1 MTRKHPLI
9 LLALL
14 LLVTAALVNTAS
26 VTASAPA
33 ATPQSFPHSNPLVIP
48 AAAFSDDGYNPSSHM
63 FWFSAGYME
72 GTSAGYGCVK
82 APAYL
87 PQGAKITDVWA
98 SVIDNDTTYNISI
111 NLNRVNNYSGLTEI
125 LASLNSSG
133 ASASIVT
140 PYDSTITNPWV
151 GDYNYSY
158 YVTTCLQSQNTKLY
172 SVRIWFE
179 GPYFT
184 YLPAIQR

>member
-1 MTRKHPLI
+1 MTRKYPLI

-26 VTASAPA
+26 VTASTPA
-33 ATPQSFPHSNPLVIP
+33 ASPQSFPHSNPLVIP
-48 AAAFSDDGYNPSSHM
+48 AAAFSDDGDDPSSH
-63 FWFSAGYME
+63 FFGFIGGYMQ
-72 GTSAGYGCVK
+72 GTSAEYGCVK

-98 SVIDNDTTYNISI
+98 SVIDNDTTYDITLS
-111 NLNRVNNYSGLTEI
+111 LMRVNNYTGLTDI
-125 LASLNSSG
+125 VASLNSSG

-140 PYDSTITNPWV
+140 PYDYTITNPWV

-158 YVTTCLQSQNTKLY
+158 YVVTCLKSQNTKLY
-172 SVRIWFE
+172 SVRIYFD

>member
-1 MTRKHPLI
+1 LTTPSI
-9 LLALL
+9 LKQIS
-14 LLVTAALVNTAS
+14 AA
-26 VTASAPA
+26 
-33 ATPQSFPHSNPLVIP
+33 
-48 AAAFSDDGYNPSSHM
+48 
-63 FWFSAGYME
+63 ME

-140 PYDSTITNPWV
+140 PYDYTITNPWV

-158 YVTTCLQSQNTKLY
+158 YVTTCLLSQNTKLY